1 MGFIEDIAPLVQKH
15 IAEYGIKIA
24 SPIIAQAVLE
34 SNHGLSSKAQYH
46 NYFGLKYRANRV
58 DCNSGI
64 FYDGGSEQ
72 NKDGSYTNLS
82 NKTAWYSFS
91 NMENGVLG
99 YLQFINTSNYKNLKG
114 VTDPKQYLEL
124 IKQAGYATSLKYVDN
139 LMAVIDKYNLTK
151 YDDIKIEESG
161 KMIINIH
168 GGHNPD
174 GKIACGAIGLI
185 KESIE
190 ARKVKDLVM
199 TKLRALGHTVYDCTV
214 DNGTSQNDV
223 LRKIIAKCNAHKVDL
238 DISIHFNAGAND
250 RKGNGKSTGTE
261 VLVYNAKSKALPYA
275 QKICGKICELGFKN
289 RGVKYN
295 TGLYFLRKTKAP
307 SCLIEVAFVDD
318 ADDCKLY
325 NVEKVANKIVEGI
338 TGKSQTS
345 IPSVV
350 VESAKEEP
358 VKTTLSGQK
367 LINYNLQ
374 VWINEYLGGKYLVTD
389 GLFGKQSKKY
399 LNMCLEKA
407 LGLAMNGSLS
417 SVELNRITYSKIKNS
432 KDLTKVLE
440 AYLYARGFNPQEFSG
455 KYTDGVKLAV
465 KEFQR
470 TVFTLA
476 KDIDGLAGVGTFRK
490 LVF

>member
-1 MGFIEDIAPLVQKH
+1 MGFIENIAPLVQKH
-15 IAEYGIKIA
+15 ISEYGIKVA
-24 SPIIAQAVLE
+24 SPIIAQAILE
-34 SNHGLSSKAQYH
+34 SASGTSSKAQYH

-58 DCNSGI
+58 DCHSGI

-72 NKDGSYTNLS
+72 NVDGSYTNLS

-91 NMENGVLG
+91 NMENGVVG

-124 IKQAGYATSLKYVDN
+124 IKADGYATSLKYVDN
-139 LMAVIDKYNLTK
+139 LMAVIDKYDLKK
-151 YDDIKIEESG
+151 YDKEESG
-161 KMIINIH
+161 KMVINLSA
-168 GGHNPD
+168 GHNPD
-174 GKIACGAIGLI
+174 FKIACGAIGLI
-185 KESIE
+185 KESTE
-190 ARKVKDLVM
+190 ARKVKDLVIA
-199 TKLRALGHTVYDCTV
+199 KLKALGHTVYDCTV
-214 DNGTSQNDV
+214 DNGTSQSDV
-223 LRKIIAKCNAHKVDL
+223 LKKIIAKCNAHTVDL

-250 RKGNGKSTGTE
+250 RKGDGKLTGTE
-261 VLVYNAKSKALPYA
+261 VLVYNKNTKALPYA

-307 SCLIEVAFVDD
+307 SCLIEVCFVDD
-318 ADDCKLY
+318 ADDVKLY
-325 NVEKVANKIVEGI
+325 NAEKVANKIVEGI
-338 TGKSQTS
+338 TGKAQTS

-374 VWINEYLGGKYLVTD
+374 VWINEYLGAKYLVTD
-389 GLFGKQSKKY
+389 GLFGKQSKKH

-407 LGLAMNGSLS
+407 LGLTKNGSLS
-417 SVELNRITYSKIKNS
+417 SVELNRITYSKVKNS

-476 KDIDGLAGVGTFRK
+476 KDIDGLAGVRTFRK